1 MLIKNGRI
9 VDGTGTAAYLADIA
23 IENGKIES
31 IGTALGT
38 NFDSVIDAT
47 DMVVCP
53 GFIDIH
59 SHTDITITENPNAES
74 IIRQGVTT
82 EIVGNCGMSAAP
94 LTTAFMSQLKDR
106 LTIESDYGK
115 PEDIGNSWET
125 FGEYIQYLNELPLGI
140 NLMPL
145 VGFGTLRTAVMGLKS
160 GPPSVDEI
168 RLMEDLLEKSLEEG
182 AAGFSTGLEYLPDS
196 LSHGDEL
203 IKLCRVVKRQNKL
216 YASHIRGEAQT
227 LFPSIEEAICC
238 GEESGCK
245 IQISHLKLGGQ
256 NNWGKTDQLFTL
268 LEGAISREVCLS
280 WDQYPYTAWGTGLED
295 YIPNWVRQDGH
306 KKTVQNLTDQATR
319 KKIRQ

>member
-1 MLIKNGRI
+1 MLQKFRSKVSKLLIKNGRI

-38 NFDSVIDAT
+38 NFDCVIDAT

-125 FGEYIQYLNELPLGI
+125 FEEYIQYLNELPLGI

-168 RLMEDLLEKSLEEG
+168 RQMRRAL
-182 AAGFSTGLEYLPDS
+182 
-196 LSHGDEL
+196 
-203 IKLCRVVKRQNKL
+203 
-216 YASHIRGEAQT
+216 
-227 LFPSIEEAICC
+227 
-238 GEESGCK
+238 
-245 IQISHLKLGGQ
+245 
-256 NNWGKTDQLFTL
+256 
-268 LEGAISREVCLS
+268 
-280 WDQYPYTAWGTGLED
+280 
-295 YIPNWVRQDGH
+295 
-306 KKTVQNLTDQATR
+306 R
-319 KKIRQ
+319 KAPPALQPVLNIYRIL

>member
-94 LTTAFMSQLKDR
+94 LTTAFM
-106 LTIESDYGK
+106 
-115 PEDIGNSWET
+115 
-125 FGEYIQYLNELPLGI
+125 
-140 NLMPL
+140 
-145 VGFGTLRTAVMGLKS
+145 
-160 GPPSVDEI
+160 
-168 RLMEDLLEKSLEEG
+168 
-182 AAGFSTGLEYLPDS
+182 
-196 LSHGDEL
+196 
-203 IKLCRVVKRQNKL
+203 
-216 YASHIRGEAQT
+216 
-227 LFPSIEEAICC
+227 
-238 GEESGCK
+238 
-245 IQISHLKLGGQ
+245 
-256 NNWGKTDQLFTL
+256 
-268 LEGAISREVCLS
+268 
-280 WDQYPYTAWGTGLED
+280 
-295 YIPNWVRQDGH
+295 
-306 KKTVQNLTDQATR
+306 
-319 KKIRQ
+319 